1 MAKARKVKKGFT
13 KNHKNKIK
21 RNKLVAKNIEV
32 MSDFKWAS
40 GTII

>member
-13 KNHKNKIK
+13 MNHKNKVK

-32 MSDFKWAS
+32 MKDLKN
-40 GTII
+40 G